1 MPVKL
6 PAGAAGAALVPPAT
20 GAGHAAGGLADELL
34 GGVVVLHLDVAAVD
48 RGPPLAGDP
57 DVVVGRVHRPA
68 PGQLDLSS
76 GAVDAVDGIAQAER
90 VADAELGGAAGAA
103 LGVAEVAHR
112 AFADARLGLE
122 VAAGRSIEPQARRR
136 HPADLVG
143 RMTLLRHVGQARSV
157 VAAVGIRD
165 RATDHGGTPGL
176 VDAPVHHDVRVADD
190 RLVGGRRG
198 AHDERV
204 VERDVRSGR
213 RRRPWCW
220 PR

>member
-1 MPVKL
+1 MRPIRIAVAHAGHAAGRSGGSG
-6 PAGAAGAALVPPAT
+6 AGAACDGSD
-20 GAGHAAGGLADELL
+20 AAGGLADELP
-34 GGVVVLHLDVAAVD
+34 GGLVELHLDVAAVD

-68 PGQLDLSS
+68 PGQLDLGA
-76 GAVDAVDGIAQAER
+76 GAVDAVDGIAQPER
-90 VADAELGGAAGAA
+90 VADAELGGAAGRAA
-103 LGVAEVAHR
+103 LGVAEVAPR

-122 VAAGRSIEPQARRR
+122 EAAGRSIEPQARRR
-136 HPADLVG
+136 HPADRVG

-176 VDAPVHHDVRVADD
+176 VDAPVHHEVRVAHD
-190 RLVGGRRG
+190 RLIGDRG
-198 AHDERV
+198 
-204 VERDVRSGR
+204 
-213 RRRPWCW
+213 C